1 MRAPS
6 ASSGEDAAPRGF
18 SRVWLAVPALSFLL
32 FTTVL
37 RAPVTAVPPLLERVQ
52 ADLGM
57 SNVTAGL
64 LTSVPVLCFGAMTPF
79 ASGWLRRTGINLGA
93 LNALGLVLAGSLLR
107 SSGTQWAAFAGTAVI
122 GAGITLGN
130 LVAPMVI
137 GRDFRRRA
145 ATMTGLYS
153 AAVNVAVW
161 LSTLVAVP
169 LANVV
174 GWRGSAAFWGVVPAL
189 AAGIVWAWVFPAGS
203 RSVRASVAER
213 AGLKAGDDSAL
224 RMDTPT
230 AGRTVLRSPVAWL
243 MAAAFCGHTFAYYA
257 AAGWLPRILREL
269 EGMSE
274 AGAGAAASVFHLTG
288 IVGPLLVPVMFTALR
303 WPVTRVMGVVCAFW
317 LVLPVG
323 LMVLPGWWLVWC
335 AISGFAQ
342 GALFTALFTLIIQ
355 RSRTIDENRQ
365 TSALVQT
372 LGYVVAA
379 LGPVT
384 VGWLRDATGGWVIP
398 LGAMTVALIVMT
410 VCSQLVARAG
420 SR

>member
-1 MRAPS
+1 MS
-6 ASSGEDAAPRGF
+6 ASPSGTGGEGASGREF
-18 SRVWLAVPALSFLL
+18 SKAWAIVPAVSFLL

-37 RAPVTAVPPLLERVQ
+37 RSPVTAVPPLLERIQ
-52 ADLGM
+52 GDLGM
-57 SNVTAGL
+57 SNVAAGL
-64 LTSVPVLCFGAMTPF
+64 LTSIPVLCFGAMTPF

-93 LNALGLVLAGSLLR
+93 LNALVLVLAGSLLR

-174 GWRGSAAFWGVVPAL
+174 GWRGSAAFWGVIPAM
-189 AAGIVWAWVFPAGS
+189 AAGIVWAWVFPARS
-203 RSVRASVAER
+203 RSVRASVVRR

-224 RMDTPT
+224 RLDTPT
-230 AGRTVLRSPVAWL
+230 AGRTVLRSPAAWM

-257 AAGWLPRILREL
+257 IAGWLPRILREM

-288 IVGPLLVPVMFTALR
+288 IVGPLLVPVMLGALR
-303 WPVTRVMGVVCAFW
+303 WPVTRVMGVVCASW

-323 LMVLPGWWLVWC
+323 LVALPGWWLAWC
-335 AISGFAQ
+335 VVSGIAQ

-355 RSRTIDENRQ
+355 RSRTVDENRQ

-372 LGYVVAA
+372 LGYVVAS
-379 LGPVT
+379 LGPVV
-384 VGWLRDATGGWVIP
+384 VGWLRDATGGWMLP
-398 LGAMTVALIVMT
+398 LAAIALALSAMT
-410 VCSQLVARAG
+410 VCSQWVARA
-420 SR
+420 R